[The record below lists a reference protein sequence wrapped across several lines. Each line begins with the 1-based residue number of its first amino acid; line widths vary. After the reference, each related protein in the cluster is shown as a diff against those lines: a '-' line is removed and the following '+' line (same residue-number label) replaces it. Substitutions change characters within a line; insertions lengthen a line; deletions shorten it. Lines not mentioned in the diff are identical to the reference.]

1 MYLSRCYNSANSK
14 KKVSNRPLVCV
25 VIVNLLLYNYHKMKK
40 ILLLP
45 ILFFAMISCT
55 QAQETAFTA
64 DALNAKMKT
73 LEGKEIAFKDI
84 LAQYKGKT
92 VVIDVWASWCPDC
105 IKGMPKVHELQKQ
118 FPNVVYLFLSYDR
131 FDDKW
136 KQGIEKYKV
145 VGDNYHV
152 GTSMKEGAFAKE
164 IKLDWIPR
172 YMVVD
177 KTGKIALF
185 KAIEA
190 DDAKLT
196 ETLKNLK

>member
-1 MYLSRCYNSANSK
+1 
-14 KKVSNRPLVCV
+14 
-25 VIVNLLLYNYHKMKK
+25 MKK

-105 IKGMPKVHELQKQ
+105 KKGMPKVHDLQKQ
-118 FPNVVYLFLSYDR
+118 FPNVSYVFLSYDR
-131 FDDKW
+131 EDDRWLK
-136 KQGIEKYKV
+136 GIETFGTK
-145 VGDNYHV
+145 GDNYHV
-152 GTSMKEGAFAKE
+152 GTNMKQGEFAKSV
-164 IKLDWIPR
+164 KLDWIPR
-172 YMVVD
+172 YIVLD

-190 DDAKLT
+190 DDAKLI